1 MEKPDMRIDA
11 LHNFAIELKH
21 KPQYTVRR
29 RALRSEID
37 GEVAQQSLARWGPPF
52 GALARQ

>member
-11 LHNFAIELKH
+11 LHNFTVELKH